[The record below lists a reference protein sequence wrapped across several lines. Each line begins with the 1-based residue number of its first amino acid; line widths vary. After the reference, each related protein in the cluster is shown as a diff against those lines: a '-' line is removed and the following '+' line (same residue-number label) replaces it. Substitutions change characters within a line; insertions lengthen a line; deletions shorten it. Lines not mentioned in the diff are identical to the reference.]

1 MWKAKGIIFSF
12 AISDLLDEFPG
23 TLISAQW
30 HLDAYTAEDSDL
42 DECLYNGVVI
52 NCFETRGE
60 PYGWNNTITGVPFE
74 VFNGTAI
81 IVGAADSVT
90 AYGNYLN
97 IYESLIGTDTPYEIS
112 IAGFIDSINVDYE
125 IIVSLDSD
133 MSNENQKVHIF
144 VVEDNI
150 MIPWYIWEWV
160 DRNARNVVRHWITAG
175 DLTISSSGESQ
186 IFSGSFTIDEAAWNP
201 DSLKI
206 IAIVQNENT
215 SEIFQVQEI
224 NINDV
229 DPDQD
234 GIISHDDNCVFIYNP
249 DQEDIDSDGIGDACD
264 LCEGDECL
272 SPCGE
277 ICCYD
282 ADGDGYPGGWLPLQP
297 ISCGGLDNS
306 DDNCP
311 LVANED
317 QADKDFDGVGDA
329 CDNCPDEPNQDQW
342 DVNGDGQGDACST
355 ADLSW
360 QERQPQRRVALT
372 DFLLARVIT
381 PSAFLDGYGGTP
393 EVARNALAVA
403 LSQRFQKDGVLP
415 NDSA

>member
-1 MWKAKGIIFSF
+1 MTKTYLILLLSLSFSQHLDLLDAKMEELRAIVETASRNDQRVFVDDFTGAHFCPYCGFGSF

-30 HLDAYTAEDSDL
+30 HLDAYTAEGSDL
-42 DECLYNGVVI
+42 DECLYNGVLI

-60 PYGWNNTITGVPFE
+60 PYGWNNTITGIPFE

-175 DLTISSSGESQ
+175 DLTIASSGESQ
-186 IFSGSFTIDEAAWNP
+186 VFSGSFTIDEAAWNP

-206 IAIVQNENT
+206 IAIVQNDNT

-234 GIISHDDNCVFIYNP
+234 GIISHDDNCIFIYNP
-249 DQEDIDSDGIGDACD
+249 DQDDIDSDGMGDACD
-264 LCEGDECL
+264 FCDNENIWIFGNINGDRNTDSTVSIDVFDILSLSDLVISTNQEGCAYQIGDISGDEVVNN
-272 SPCGE
+272 
-277 ICCYD
+277 I
-282 ADGDGYPGGWLPLQP
+282 
-297 ISCGGLDNS
+297 
-306 DDNCP
+306 
-311 LVANED
+311 
-317 QADKDFDGVGDA
+317 
-329 CDNCPDEPNQDQW
+329 
-342 DVNGDGQGDACST
+342 DVMR
-355 ADLSW
+355 L
-360 QERQPQRRVALT
+360 ALMI
-372 DFLLARVIT
+372 LEGSI
-381 PSAFLDGYGGTP
+381 
-393 EVARNALAVA
+393 
-403 LSQRFQKDGVLP
+403 
-415 NDSA
+415 

>member
-1 MWKAKGIIFSF
+1 MTKAYLILLLSLSFSQRLDLLDAKMEELRAIVETASRNDQRVFVDDFTGAHFCPYCGFGSF

-42 DECLYNGVVI
+42 DECLYNGVII

-60 PYGWNNTITGVPFE
+60 PYGWNNTITGIPFE

-81 IVGAADSVT
+81 IVGAADSIT

-133 MSNENQKVHIF
+133 ISNENQKVHIF

-175 DLTISSSGESQ
+175 DLTIASSGESQ

-234 GIISHDDNCVFIYNP
+234 GIISYDDNCVFIYNP
-249 DQEDIDSDGIGDACD
+249 DQDDIDSDGMGDACD
-264 LCEGDECL
+264 LCDNENIWVFGNINGDLNTDSTVSIDVFDILSLSDLILSTNQEGCAYQVGDVSGDEVVNN
-272 SPCGE
+272 
-277 ICCYD
+277 I
-282 ADGDGYPGGWLPLQP
+282 
-297 ISCGGLDNS
+297 
-306 DDNCP
+306 
-311 LVANED
+311 
-317 QADKDFDGVGDA
+317 
-329 CDNCPDEPNQDQW
+329 
-342 DVNGDGQGDACST
+342 DVT
-355 ADLSW
+355 RL
-360 QERQPQRRVALT
+360 ALMI
-372 DFLLARVIT
+372 LEGSI
-381 PSAFLDGYGGTP
+381 
-393 EVARNALAVA
+393 
-403 LSQRFQKDGVLP
+403 
-415 NDSA
+415 

>member
-1 MWKAKGIIFSF
+1 MKKTYLILLLSLSFSQHLELLDAKMEALRTIVETASRNDQRIFVDDFTGAHFCPYCGFGSF

-52 NCFETRGE
+52 NCFEARGE

-74 VFNGTAI
+74 VFNGTEV
-81 IVGAADSVT
+81 IVGAGDSVT
-90 AYGNYLN
+90 AYGNYLT
-97 IYESLIGTDTPYEIS
+97 IYESLIGADTPYEIS
-112 IAGFIDSINVDYE
+112 IAGFKDSINVYYE
-125 IIVSLDSD
+125 IIVSLEED

-150 MIPWYIWEWV
+150 MIPWFIWEWV

-175 DLTISSSGESQ
+175 DLTIASSGESQ

-206 IAIVQNENT
+206 IAIVQNDNT

-234 GIISHDDNCVFIYNP
+234 GIISYDDNCVFIYNP
-249 DQEDIDSDGIGDACD
+249 DQDDIDSDGMGDACD
-264 LCEGDECL
+264 LCDNENIWVFGNINGDLNTDSTVSIDVFDILSLSDLVLSTNQEGCAYQVGDVSGDEVVNN
-272 SPCGE
+272 
-277 ICCYD
+277 I
-282 ADGDGYPGGWLPLQP
+282 
-297 ISCGGLDNS
+297 
-306 DDNCP
+306 
-311 LVANED
+311 
-317 QADKDFDGVGDA
+317 
-329 CDNCPDEPNQDQW
+329 
-342 DVNGDGQGDACST
+342 DVT
-355 ADLSW
+355 RL
-360 QERQPQRRVALT
+360 ALMI
-372 DFLLARVIT
+372 LEGSI
-381 PSAFLDGYGGTP
+381 
-393 EVARNALAVA
+393 
-403 LSQRFQKDGVLP
+403 
-415 NDSA
+415 

>member
-1 MWKAKGIIFSF
+1 MTTLFVVLLASVPLLGCGVLAWAASPLATLVAITILALAGLVGCSGSGREGLEDDSGADVLTTDIAAGEEQTSEPDVVEPSEPDVVEPIDIVEQDLPDPTLVDTDNDGIV
-12 AISDLLDEFPG
+12 D
-23 TLISAQW
+23 
-30 HLDAYTAEDSDL
+30 AEDNCPLVPNPEQEDVDASGYGDACEAVAFISPCCGP
-42 DECLYNGVVI
+42 EC
-52 NCFETRGE
+52 F
-60 PYGWNNTITGVPFE
+60 
-74 VFNGTAI
+74 
-81 IVGAADSVT
+81 
-90 AYGNYLN
+90 
-97 IYESLIGTDTPYEIS
+97 
-112 IAGFIDSINVDYE
+112 
-125 IIVSLDSD
+125 LDSD
-133 MSNENQKVHIF
+133 G
-144 VVEDNI
+144 D
-150 MIPWYIWEWV
+150 MIPDVLDLCPWTV
-160 DRNARNVVRHWITAG
+160 D
-175 DLTISSSGESQ
+175 L
-186 IFSGSFTIDEAAWNP
+186 
-201 DSLKI
+201 
-206 IAIVQNENT
+206 
-215 SEIFQVQEI
+215 
-224 NINDV
+224 
-229 DPDQD
+229 D
-234 GIISHDDNCVFIYNP
+234 GFEGNM
-249 DQEDIDSDGIGDACD
+249 DSDGDSVGDGCDDSDDFDGDGVPDLEDNCPRIPNPGQENSDGDGECDIHGDACD

>member
-1 MWKAKGIIFSF
+1 MKKTYLILLLSLSFSQHLELLDAKMEELRTIVETASRNDQRIFVDDFTGAHFCPYCGFGSF

-52 NCFETRGE
+52 NCFEARGE

-74 VFNGTAI
+74 VFNGTEV

-90 AYGNYLN
+90 AYGNYLT
-97 IYESLIGTDTPYEIS
+97 IYESLIGADTPYEIS
-112 IAGFIDSINVDYE
+112 IAGFKDSINVYYE
-125 IIVSLDSD
+125 IIVSLEED

-150 MIPWYIWEWV
+150 MIPWFIWEWV

-175 DLTISSSGESQ
+175 DLTIASSGESQ

-206 IAIVQNENT
+206 IAIVQNDNT

-234 GIISHDDNCVFIYNP
+234 GIISYDDNCVFIYNP
-249 DQEDIDSDGIGDACD
+249 DQDDIDSDGMGDACD
-264 LCEGDECL
+264 LCDNENIWVFGNINGDLNTDSTVSIDVFDILSLSDLVLSTNQEGCAYQVGDVSGDEVVNN
-272 SPCGE
+272 
-277 ICCYD
+277 I
-282 ADGDGYPGGWLPLQP
+282 
-297 ISCGGLDNS
+297 
-306 DDNCP
+306 
-311 LVANED
+311 
-317 QADKDFDGVGDA
+317 
-329 CDNCPDEPNQDQW
+329 
-342 DVNGDGQGDACST
+342 DVT
-355 ADLSW
+355 RL
-360 QERQPQRRVALT
+360 ALMI
-372 DFLLARVIT
+372 LEGSI
-381 PSAFLDGYGGTP
+381 
-393 EVARNALAVA
+393 
-403 LSQRFQKDGVLP
+403 
-415 NDSA
+415 

>member
-1 MWKAKGIIFSF
+1 MKKIYLLLLLSLSFSQHLDLLDAKLEELRTIVETASRNDQRIFVDDFTGAHFCPYCGFGSF

-60 PYGWNNTITGVPFE
+60 PYGWNNSITGVPFE
-74 VFNGTAI
+74 VFNGTAV

-175 DLTISSSGESQ
+175 DLTIASSGESQ

-249 DQEDIDSDGIGDACD
+249 DQADIDSDGMGDACD
-264 LCEGDECL
+264 PCDNENIWVYGNINGDLNTDSTVSIDIFDILSLSDLVLSNNQEGCAYQIGDVSGDE
-272 SPCGE
+272 
-277 ICCYD
+277 IVNN
-282 ADGDGYPGGWLPLQP
+282 
-297 ISCGGLDNS
+297 I
-306 DDNCP
+306 
-311 LVANED
+311 
-317 QADKDFDGVGDA
+317 
-329 CDNCPDEPNQDQW
+329 
-342 DVNGDGQGDACST
+342 DVMR
-355 ADLSW
+355 L
-360 QERQPQRRVALT
+360 ALMI
-372 DFLLARVIT
+372 VEGSI
-381 PSAFLDGYGGTP
+381 
-393 EVARNALAVA
+393 
-403 LSQRFQKDGVLP
+403 
-415 NDSA
+415 

>member
-1 MWKAKGIIFSF
+1 MKKIYLLLLLSLSFSQHLGLLDAKLEELRTTVETASRNDQRIFVDDFTGAHFCPYCGFGSF

-264 LCEGDECL
+264 LCDNENIWVYGNINGELNPDSTVSIDIFDILSLSDLVLSNNQEGCAYQIGDVSGDEVVNN
-272 SPCGE
+272 
-277 ICCYD
+277 I
-282 ADGDGYPGGWLPLQP
+282 
-297 ISCGGLDNS
+297 
-306 DDNCP
+306 
-311 LVANED
+311 
-317 QADKDFDGVGDA
+317 
-329 CDNCPDEPNQDQW
+329 
-342 DVNGDGQGDACST
+342 DVMR
-355 ADLSW
+355 L
-360 QERQPQRRVALT
+360 ALMI
-372 DFLLARVIT
+372 LEGSI
-381 PSAFLDGYGGTP
+381 
-393 EVARNALAVA
+393 
-403 LSQRFQKDGVLP
+403 
-415 NDSA
+415 

>member
-1 MWKAKGIIFSF
+1 MKKTYLILLLSLSFSQHLELLDAKMEELRTIVETASRNDQRIFVDDFTGAHFCPYCGFGSF

-52 NCFETRGE
+52 NCFEARGE

-74 VFNGTAI
+74 VFNGTEV

-90 AYGNYLN
+90 AYGNYLT
-97 IYESLIGTDTPYEIS
+97 IYESLIGADTPYEIS
-112 IAGFIDSINVDYE
+112 IAGFKDSINVYYE
-125 IIVSLDSD
+125 IIVSLEED

-150 MIPWYIWEWV
+150 MIPWFIWEWV

-175 DLTISSSGESQ
+175 DLTIASSGESQ

-206 IAIVQNENT
+206 IAIVQNDNT

-234 GIISHDDNCVFIYNP
+234 GIISYDDNCVFIYNP
-249 DQEDIDSDGIGDACD
+249 DQDDIDSDGMGDACD
-264 LCEGDECL
+264 LCDNENIWVFGNINGDLNTDSTVSIDVFDILSLSDLVLSTNQEGCAYQVGDVSGDE
-272 SPCGE
+272 
-277 ICCYD
+277 IVNN
-282 ADGDGYPGGWLPLQP
+282 
-297 ISCGGLDNS
+297 I
-306 DDNCP
+306 
-311 LVANED
+311 
-317 QADKDFDGVGDA
+317 
-329 CDNCPDEPNQDQW
+329 
-342 DVNGDGQGDACST
+342 DVT
-355 ADLSW
+355 RL
-360 QERQPQRRVALT
+360 ALMI
-372 DFLLARVIT
+372 LEGSI
-381 PSAFLDGYGGTP
+381 
-393 EVARNALAVA
+393 
-403 LSQRFQKDGVLP
+403 
-415 NDSA
+415 

>member
-1 MWKAKGIIFSF
+1 MKKTYLILLLSLSFSQHLELLDAKMEELRTIVETASRNDQRIFVDDFTGAHFCPYCGFGSF

-52 NCFETRGE
+52 NCFEARGE

-74 VFNGTAI
+74 VFNGTEV
-81 IVGAADSVT
+81 IVGAADSAT
-90 AYGNYLN
+90 AYSNYLT
-97 IYESLIGTDTPYEIS
+97 IYESLIGADTPYEIS
-112 IAGFIDSINVDYE
+112 IAGFKDSINVYYE
-125 IIVSLDSD
+125 IIVSLEED

-150 MIPWYIWEWV
+150 MIPWFIWEWV

-175 DLTISSSGESQ
+175 DLTIASSGESQ

-206 IAIVQNENT
+206 IAIVQNDNT

-234 GIISHDDNCVFIYNP
+234 GIISYDDNCVFIYNP
-249 DQEDIDSDGIGDACD
+249 DQDDIDSDGMGDACD
-264 LCEGDECL
+264 LCDNENIWVFGNINGDLNTDSTVPIDIFDILSLSDLVLSNNQEGCAYQIGDVSGDEVVNN
-272 SPCGE
+272 
-277 ICCYD
+277 I
-282 ADGDGYPGGWLPLQP
+282 
-297 ISCGGLDNS
+297 
-306 DDNCP
+306 
-311 LVANED
+311 
-317 QADKDFDGVGDA
+317 
-329 CDNCPDEPNQDQW
+329 
-342 DVNGDGQGDACST
+342 DVMR
-355 ADLSW
+355 L
-360 QERQPQRRVALT
+360 ALMI
-372 DFLLARVIT
+372 LEGSI
-381 PSAFLDGYGGTP
+381 
-393 EVARNALAVA
+393 
-403 LSQRFQKDGVLP
+403 
-415 NDSA
+415 

>member
-1 MWKAKGIIFSF
+1 MKKIYLLLLLSLSFSQHLDLLDAKLEELRTIVETASRNDQRVFVDDFTGAHFCPYCGFGSF

-52 NCFETRGE
+52 NCFEARGE

-74 VFNGTAI
+74 VFNGTEV

-90 AYGNYLN
+90 AYGNYLT

-112 IAGFIDSINVDYE
+112 IAGFKDSINVYYE
-125 IIVSLDSD
+125 IIVSLEED

-150 MIPWYIWEWV
+150 MIPWFIWEWV

-175 DLTISSSGESQ
+175 DLTIASSGESQ

-206 IAIVQNENT
+206 IAIVQNDNT

-234 GIISHDDNCVFIYNP
+234 GIISYDDNCVFIYNP
-249 DQEDIDSDGIGDACD
+249 DQDDIDSDGMGDACD
-264 LCEGDECL
+264 LCDNENIWVFGNINGDLNTDSTVPIDIFDILSLSDLVLSNNQEGCAYQIGDVSGDE
-272 SPCGE
+272 
-277 ICCYD
+277 IVNN
-282 ADGDGYPGGWLPLQP
+282 
-297 ISCGGLDNS
+297 I
-306 DDNCP
+306 
-311 LVANED
+311 
-317 QADKDFDGVGDA
+317 
-329 CDNCPDEPNQDQW
+329 
-342 DVNGDGQGDACST
+342 DVMR
-355 ADLSW
+355 L
-360 QERQPQRRVALT
+360 ALMI
-372 DFLLARVIT
+372 LEGSI
-381 PSAFLDGYGGTP
+381 
-393 EVARNALAVA
+393 
-403 LSQRFQKDGVLP
+403 
-415 NDSA
+415 

>member
-1 MWKAKGIIFSF
+1 MKKTYLILLLSLSFSQHLELLDAKMEELRTIVETASRNDQRIFVDDFTGAHFCPYCGFGSF

-52 NCFETRGE
+52 NCFEARGE

-74 VFNGTAI
+74 VFNGTEV
-81 IVGAADSVT
+81 IVGAADSAT
-90 AYGNYLN
+90 AYSNYLT
-97 IYESLIGTDTPYEIS
+97 IYESLIGADTPYEIS
-112 IAGFIDSINVDYE
+112 IAGFKDSINVYYE
-125 IIVSLDSD
+125 IIVSLEED

-150 MIPWYIWEWV
+150 MIPWFIWEWV

-175 DLTISSSGESQ
+175 DLTIASSGESQ

-206 IAIVQNENT
+206 IAIVQNDNT

-234 GIISHDDNCVFIYNP
+234 GIISYDDNCVFIYNP
-249 DQEDIDSDGIGDACD
+249 DQDDIDSDGMGDACD
-264 LCEGDECL
+264 LCDNENIWVFGNINGDLNTDSTVSIDVFDILSLSDLILSTNQEGCAYQVGDVSGDEVVNN
-272 SPCGE
+272 
-277 ICCYD
+277 I
-282 ADGDGYPGGWLPLQP
+282 
-297 ISCGGLDNS
+297 
-306 DDNCP
+306 
-311 LVANED
+311 
-317 QADKDFDGVGDA
+317 
-329 CDNCPDEPNQDQW
+329 
-342 DVNGDGQGDACST
+342 DVT
-355 ADLSW
+355 RL
-360 QERQPQRRVALT
+360 ALMI
-372 DFLLARVIT
+372 LEGSI
-381 PSAFLDGYGGTP
+381 
-393 EVARNALAVA
+393 
-403 LSQRFQKDGVLP
+403 
-415 NDSA
+415 

>member
-1 MWKAKGIIFSF
+1 MKKIYLLLLLSLSFSQHLDLLDAKLEELRTIVETASRNDQRVFVDDFTGAHFCPYCGFGSF

-52 NCFETRGE
+52 NCFEARGE

-81 IVGAADSVT
+81 IVGAADSIT

-150 MIPWYIWEWV
+150 MIPWFIWEWV

-175 DLTISSSGESQ
+175 DLTISYSGESQ
-186 IFSGSFTIDEAAWNP
+186 IFSGSFNIDEAAWNP

-206 IAIVQNENT
+206 IAIVQNDNT
-215 SEIFQVQEI
+215 SEIFQVQQI

-234 GIISHDDNCVFIYNP
+234 QDGIISYDDNCVFIYNP
-249 DQEDIDSDGIGDACD
+249 DQDDIDSDGMGDACD
-264 LCEGDECL
+264 LCDNENIWVFGNINGDLNTDSTVPIDIFDILSLSDLVLSNNQEGCAYQIGDVSGDE
-272 SPCGE
+272 
-277 ICCYD
+277 IVNN
-282 ADGDGYPGGWLPLQP
+282 
-297 ISCGGLDNS
+297 I
-306 DDNCP
+306 
-311 LVANED
+311 
-317 QADKDFDGVGDA
+317 
-329 CDNCPDEPNQDQW
+329 
-342 DVNGDGQGDACST
+342 DVMR
-355 ADLSW
+355 L
-360 QERQPQRRVALT
+360 ALMI
-372 DFLLARVIT
+372 LEGSI
-381 PSAFLDGYGGTP
+381 
-393 EVARNALAVA
+393 
-403 LSQRFQKDGVLP
+403 
-415 NDSA
+415 

>member
-1 MWKAKGIIFSF
+1 MKKTYLILLLSLSFSQHLELLDAKMEELRTIVETASRNDQRIFVDDFTGAHFCPYCGFGSF

-52 NCFETRGE
+52 NCFEARGE

-74 VFNGTAI
+74 VFNGTEV

-90 AYGNYLN
+90 AYGNYLT
-97 IYESLIGTDTPYEIS
+97 IYESLIGADTPYEIS
-112 IAGFIDSINVDYE
+112 IAGFKDSINVYYE
-125 IIVSLDSD
+125 IIVSLEED

-150 MIPWYIWEWV
+150 MIPWFIWEWV

-175 DLTISSSGESQ
+175 DLTIASSGESQ

-206 IAIVQNENT
+206 IAIVQNDNT

-234 GIISHDDNCVFIYNP
+234 GIISYDDNCVFIYNP
-249 DQEDIDSDGIGDACD
+249 DQDDIDSDGMGDACD
-264 LCEGDECL
+264 LCDNENIWVFGNINGDLNTDSTVSIDVFDILSLSDLILSTNQEGCAYQVGDVSGDEVVNN
-272 SPCGE
+272 
-277 ICCYD
+277 I
-282 ADGDGYPGGWLPLQP
+282 
-297 ISCGGLDNS
+297 
-306 DDNCP
+306 
-311 LVANED
+311 
-317 QADKDFDGVGDA
+317 
-329 CDNCPDEPNQDQW
+329 
-342 DVNGDGQGDACST
+342 DVT
-355 ADLSW
+355 RL
-360 QERQPQRRVALT
+360 ALMI
-372 DFLLARVIT
+372 LEGSI
-381 PSAFLDGYGGTP
+381 
-393 EVARNALAVA
+393 
-403 LSQRFQKDGVLP
+403 
-415 NDSA
+415 

>member
-1 MWKAKGIIFSF
+1 MKKIYLLLLLSLSFSQHLGLLDAKLEELRTTVETASRNDQRIFVDDFTGAHFCPYCGFGSF

-175 DLTISSSGESQ
+175 DLTIASSGESQ
-186 IFSGSFTIDEAAWNP
+186 VFSGSFTIDEAAWNP

-264 LCEGDECL
+264 LCDNENIWVYGNINGELNPDSTVSIDIFDILSLSDLVLSNNQEGCAYQIGDVSGDEVVNN
-272 SPCGE
+272 
-277 ICCYD
+277 I
-282 ADGDGYPGGWLPLQP
+282 
-297 ISCGGLDNS
+297 
-306 DDNCP
+306 
-311 LVANED
+311 
-317 QADKDFDGVGDA
+317 
-329 CDNCPDEPNQDQW
+329 
-342 DVNGDGQGDACST
+342 DVMR
-355 ADLSW
+355 L
-360 QERQPQRRVALT
+360 ALMI
-372 DFLLARVIT
+372 LEGSI
-381 PSAFLDGYGGTP
+381 
-393 EVARNALAVA
+393 
-403 LSQRFQKDGVLP
+403 
-415 NDSA
+415 

>member
-1 MWKAKGIIFSF
+1 MKKIYLLLLLSLSFSQYLDLLDAKLEELRTIVETASRNDQRIFVDDFTGAHFCPYCGFGSF

-52 NCFETRGE
+52 NCFEVRGE

-74 VFNGTAI
+74 VFNGTAV

-160 DRNARNVVRHWITAG
+160 DHNARNVVRHWITAG
-175 DLTISSSGESQ
+175 DLTIASSGESQ

-206 IAIVQNENT
+206 IAIVQNDNT

-234 GIISHDDNCVFIYNP
+234 GIISYDDNCVFIYNP
-249 DQEDIDSDGIGDACD
+249 DQDDIDSDGMGDACD
-264 LCEGDECL
+264 LCDNENIWVFGNINGDLNTDSTVSIDVFDILSLSDLILSTNQEGCAYQVGDVSGDEVVNN
-272 SPCGE
+272 
-277 ICCYD
+277 I
-282 ADGDGYPGGWLPLQP
+282 
-297 ISCGGLDNS
+297 
-306 DDNCP
+306 
-311 LVANED
+311 
-317 QADKDFDGVGDA
+317 
-329 CDNCPDEPNQDQW
+329 
-342 DVNGDGQGDACST
+342 DVT
-355 ADLSW
+355 RL
-360 QERQPQRRVALT
+360 ALMI
-372 DFLLARVIT
+372 LEGSI
-381 PSAFLDGYGGTP
+381 
-393 EVARNALAVA
+393 
-403 LSQRFQKDGVLP
+403 
-415 NDSA
+415 